1 MKFVILRKAWNEIGC
16 SIGMEWGGMVSLA
29 TFVVSGRRGSR
40 LLVVQLLGEEDH
52 QGQFRRS
59 WCDLLMCE
67 ECVFL

>member
-1 MKFVILRKAWNEIGC
+1 
-16 SIGMEWGGMVSLA
+16 MVSLA